1 MEVKIFDSYE
11 DMSIAAAALVAEQI
25 RRKADANIGVP
36 TGSTPI
42 AMYKELVRMHK
53 EEELD
58 FALVRFCNLDEYIG
72 LAPDHPQSYA
82 YFMHEHLY
90 NHINVDDENCNI
102 PSGID
107 HNPQEQADIYELFLH
122 RVPRDIQILG
132 IGRNA
137 HIGFNEP
144 SDVFTAETHVVTLA
158 ESTIEANKRFFRSK
172 DEVPRQA
179 ITMGMRQILAA
190 KQIILLAS
198 GEAKAEAIKK
208 MLYGNVDPRI
218 PASILNL
225 HDNVLIMLD
234 KEAAG
239 NLA

>member
-1 MEVKIFDSYE
+1 MEVKIFDTYE
-11 DMSIAAAALVAEQI
+11 EMSIAAARIVSALI
-25 RRKADANIGVP
+25 RLRPNANIGVP

-42 AMYKELVRMHK
+42 ALYRELVRMHK
-53 EEELD
+53 EADLD
-58 FALVRFCNLDEYIG
+58 FSQVRFCNLDEYIG

-90 NHINVDDENCNI
+90 NHINVDEENCNI
-102 PSGID
+102 PNGIEHD
-107 HNPQEQADIYELFLH
+107 PQEQADIYELFLH
-122 RVPRDIQILG
+122 KVPRDLQILG

-144 SDVFTAETHVVTLA
+144 NDVFTPETHVVSLA

-179 ITMGMRQILAA
+179 ITMGMRQIVAA
-190 KQIILLAS
+190 KKIILLAS

-208 MLYGNVDPRI
+208 MLIGTVNPQI

-225 HDNVLIMLD
+225 HDNVLLMLD
-234 KEAAG
+234 KEAASKL
-239 NLA
+239 N